1 MLNVVIID
9 NTNRAISGG
18 YEDNMTIAYSIYV
31 GAGKIGTMARRFPRA
46 VFTFGA
52 DAATWSSN
60 KYFDHYVTADVM
72 GIAETGRNVASG
84 VHLFEKLGGHRYFD
98 GDWRYKHDEVA
109 VDAVVSNIGNDIR
122 YGCVTQS
129 GARLFEKEI
138 YADEVGIIS
147 SGAADSSGR
156 RINTQ
161 TPMAWATVARRMLV
175 QIAGVSSMVEP
186 MLHLHRSRR
195 GAHASMAEKTQ
206 INQSNSRGIIS
217 PREVRLLKLPTSCRK
232 VCSIAT

>member
-46 VFTFGA
+46 VFTVGA

-72 GIAETGRNVASG
+72 GIAGTGRIVASG

-98 GDWRYKHDEVA
+98 GDWHYVRDKVA
-109 VDAVVSNIGNDIR
+109 VGAFVSNIGNDIR
-122 YGCVTQS
+122 YGCMSQS
-129 GARLFEKEI
+129 GAWVFDKES
-138 YADEVGIIS
+138 YTDELGIIS

-156 RINTQ
+156 RINAHDAYGLGDSHVTD
-161 TPMAWATVARRMLV
+161 
-175 QIAGVSSMVEP
+175 VSPDRWSSK
-186 MLHLHRSRR
+186 HG
-195 GAHASMAEKTQ
+195 GAYAPFFPAKTWRHASMADKIQ
-206 INQSNSRGIIS
+206 INHSKCRGIIS
-217 PREVRLLKLPTSCRK
+217 H
-232 VCSIAT
+232 I